1 MMDLFSSNISTTY
14 PTTYGTTKNESKLD
28 VVNVNKPF
36 EIKDKLGNIDG
47 YFWYQGNS
55 VDLVFNLDGYVIL
68 GGNKYNSIGE
78 VIGALD
84 FEAKILDHRNNTV
97 MKFTNSPYDVNKL
110 VVSVSEDVEKCSVTL
125 TLTSDKSSQIAK
137 GRYRIELTASLGYEY
152 HETVFPADTC
162 IFEVR

>member
-1 MMDLFSSNISTTY
+1 MDLFSSNISTTY
-14 PTTYGTTKNESKLD
+14 PTTYGTVTDEPKLD

-36 EIKDKLGNIDG
+36 EIRDRLGNIDG

-55 VDLVFNLDGYVIL
+55 VDLVFNLDGYVVL
-68 GGNKYNSIGE
+68 SGDKYNSIGE
-78 VIGALD
+78 VIRALD

-110 VVSVSEDVEKCSVTL
+110 TVNVDEDIEKCSVTL
-125 TLTSDKSSQIAK
+125 PLTSDKSSQIAK
-137 GRYRIELTASLGYEY
+137 GRYRIELIATLGYEY
-152 HETVFPADTC
+152 HETVFPASTC